1 MSALSLASPAADFY
15 DRNHVNVVDGGA
27 LMAKPFRSEQL
38 NDLFNDTTPFALIDI
53 REPGEFNTSHI
64 PGSSLIPRRRLEFD
78 LHSAVPHA
86 GSLIVLCDDDG
97 RRVSQAV
104 ATIEAMGFDNVG
116 WLDGGINRWVSLDY
130 PTEWGVNVPSKD
142 FGEKVEVV
150 HHVPEIDA
158 IELRSRM
165 DRGEKMVILDTRT
178 PEEYRRFCIPGGR
191 SVPGGEL
198 ALRIT
203 DITADLDP
211 DTTVVVNCA
220 GRTRSIIGTRV
231 LQRMGLDREVVGL
244 KNGTS
249 GWVLAGY
256 ELESG
261 ATRDRLPNVSDAGRA
276 AAEAYADRCAAED
289 GVRFLDIAGLDA
301 MANRSVTES
310 MYFID
315 VRTSEEYDRGR
326 IPGFRWFP
334 GGQCVQ
340 RSDDVAVVKN
350 APLVFCCDG
359 RARAA
364 LTASWFRQLGHQEV
378 YALNGGTRAWAAA
391 GRPLESGMSIAALND
406 GSIAGGTES
415 ELLAEARRS
424 VPAVSARA
432 LDENRPDVIIFVDT
446 SQEFARG
453 HVAGSR
459 WVLRGWLE
467 WQITDHVRSNDASI
481 VVTCVDG
488 RQSLLAAAT
497 LRQIGYSNTRVLAGG
512 VTSWQAARL
521 PVEEGLSGINR
532 TPSDVV
538 FSGPDRNY
546 ADMQNYLRWETALG
560 EKYAAD

>member
-1 MSALSLASPAADFY
+1 
-15 DRNHVNVVDGGA
+15 
-27 LMAKPFRSEQL
+27 MATSFSSEQL
-38 NDLFNDTTPFALIDI
+38 SELFNATTPFALIDV
-53 REPGEFNTSHI
+53 REPGEYNSSHI
-64 PGSSLIPRRRLEFD
+64 PGSSLMPRRRLEFD
-78 LHSAVPHA
+78 LHDAVPHA
-86 GSLIVLCDDDG
+86 GTLIVLCDDDG
-97 RRVSQAV
+97 RRVSPAV
-104 ATIEAMGFDNVG
+104 ATVEAMGFSHVG
-116 WLDGGINRWVSLDY
+116 WLDGGINRWMSLEY

-158 IELRSRM
+158 IELRARM
-165 DRGEKMVILDTRT
+165 DRGDKMVILDTRT

-261 ATRDRLPNVSDAGRA
+261 ATRDRLPSVSAEGRA
-276 AAEAYADRCAAED
+276 AADSYAERCAVED
-289 GVRFLDIAGLDA
+289 GVRFLSVAGLDA
-301 MANRSVTES
+301 MADRSVTES
-310 MYFID
+310 IYFID
-315 VRTSEEYDRGR
+315 VRTAEEYDRGR

-350 APLVFCCDG
+350 APIVFCCDG
-359 RARAA
+359 RARAT
-364 LTASWFRQLGHQEV
+364 LTASWYRQLGYEEV
-378 YALNGGTRAWAAA
+378 YAVDGGTQAWVDD
-391 GRPLESGMSIAALND
+391 GRPLESGMSIAALSD
-406 GSIAGGTES
+406 GSISGEIES
-415 ELLAEARRS
+415 ELLVEARRT
-424 VPAVSARA
+424 VPTVSAKA
-432 LDENRPDVIIFVDT
+432 LDLNRPDVIIFVDT
-446 SQEFARG
+446 SQEFARA
-453 HVAGSR
+453 HVPGSR
-459 WVLRGWLE
+459 WVPRGWLE
-467 WQITDHVRSNDASI
+467 WQINDHVRSNDASI
-481 VVTCVDG
+481 VATCVDG

-497 LRQIGYSNTRVLAGG
+497 LRQNGYSNARALAGG
-512 VTSWQAARL
+512 INSWQAARL
-521 PVEEGLSGINR
+521 PVEEGLTGVTR
-532 TPSDVV
+532 TPADVV
-538 FSGPDRNY
+538 FSGPDRTY

-560 EKYAAD
+560 EKYAPGA

>member
-1 MSALSLASPAADFY
+1 MDLDHG
-15 DRNHVNVVDGGA
+15 DA
-27 LMAKPFRSEQL
+27 LMANSFSPEQL
-38 NDLFNDTTPFALIDI
+38 NQLFNGTTPFALIDV
-53 REPGEFNTSHI
+53 REPGEYNSSHI
-64 PGSSLIPRRRLEFD
+64 PGSSLMPRRRLEFD
-78 LHSAVPHA
+78 LHDAVPHA
-86 GSLIVLCDDDG
+86 GTLIVLCDDDG

-104 ATIEAMGFDNVG
+104 ATVEAMGFSHVA

-158 IELRSRM
+158 IELRARM

-191 SVPGGEL
+191 SLPGGEL

-261 ATRDRLPNVSDAGRA
+261 ADRDLLPNVSEEGRA
-276 AAEAYADRCAAED
+276 AAETYADRCAAED
-289 GVRFLDIAGLDA
+289 GVRFLDVAGLDA
-301 MANRSVTES
+301 MADRSVSES
-310 MYFID
+310 VYFID

-350 APLVFCCDG
+350 APIVFCCDG

-364 LTASWFRQLGHQEV
+364 LTASWYRQLGHEEV
-378 YALNGGTRAWAAA
+378 YAVDGGTQAWVADD
-391 GRPLESGMSIAALND
+391 RPLESGMSIAALND
-406 GSIAGGTES
+406 GSISGETES
-415 ELLAEARRS
+415 ELLAEARRA
-424 VPAVSARA
+424 VPTVSARA
-432 LDENRPDVIIFVDT
+432 LDQDRPDVIIFVDT
-446 SQEFARG
+446 SQEFARA
-453 HVAGSR
+453 HVPGSR
-459 WVLRGWLE
+459 WVPRGWLE
-467 WQITDHVRSNDASI
+467 WQITGHVGSNDASI

-497 LRQIGYSNTRVLAGG
+497 LRQIGYSNARALAGG
-512 VTSWQAARL
+512 ITSWQAARL
-521 PVEEGLSGINR
+521 PVEEGLSGVMR
-532 TPSDVV
+532 TPSDIV
-538 FSGPDRNY
+538 FSGPDRTY

-560 EKYAAD
+560 EKYASS